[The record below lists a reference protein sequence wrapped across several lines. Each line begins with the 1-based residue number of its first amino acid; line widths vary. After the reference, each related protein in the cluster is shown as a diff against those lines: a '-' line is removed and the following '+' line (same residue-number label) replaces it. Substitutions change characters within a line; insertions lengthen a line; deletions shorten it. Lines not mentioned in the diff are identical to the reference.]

1 MAKPPGTKPRATHEE
16 LDTDARRILH
26 LKGEGHSRAYI
37 CKKMG
42 LSPQNYDT
50 RIQWIRDNDL
60 LRLRAV
66 EFVDDTIERLFS
78 TRQKVRKL
86 ANKHAKNFNSAGT
99 ALYALK
105 MLADIDGQI
114 ADVADQLKWLTPP
127 EKKHEFHQDRK
138 YEGMSLDELETEY
151 NKALNGVNKAKLK

>member
-16 LDTDARRILH
+16 MDADARRILR
-26 LKGEGHSRAYI
+26 LKGEGFSPGYI
-37 CKKMG
+37 QKKLGMG
-42 LSPQNYDT
+42 RSVYED
-50 RIQWIRDNDL
+50 RIKWIRDHDL

-66 EFVDDTIERLFS
+66 ELVDDTVERLYS
-78 TRQKVRKL
+78 TRQKVRKI
-86 ANKHAKNFNSAGT
+86 ARKHAKNFNTAGT

-105 MLADIDGQI
+105 MLADLDSQI

-127 EKKHEFHQDRK
+127 DKKHEFPQERK
-138 YEGMSLDELETEY
+138 YEGMTLDELETEY